1 MKPITLA
8 RGDLDKFL
16 VIERPIPDD
25 SFNGAGSGSWGPVD
39 EVWASVQD
47 LLPSRGDR
55 LAAGIT
61 ATSRP
66 ARVRMDYRDDV
77 VEGMR
82 LVLGSRIMLIV
93 SEPAELGRRAGIEF
107 MVEEFRS
114 TGNAA

>member
-1 MKPITLA
+1 MKPIALA

-16 VIERPIPDD
+16 AIERTVPDD
-25 SFNGAGSGSWGPVD
+25 SFNGAGSGSWEQVD

-55 LAAGIT
+55 LAAGIA

-77 VEGMR
+77 AQGMR

-107 MVEEFRS
+107 MVEEFRPA
-114 TGNAA
+114 GNAS